1 MRKTLVS
8 MALFVITLLSLA
20 ACSQS
25 GGVNNFNIKR
35 GTNLSHWLSQSRVT
49 GEERRKHIQ
58 EDDFARLEQLG
69 FDFVR
74 IPIDEVQF
82 WDEDGNKLPE
92 AWELLT
98 NAINLA
104 EKHHLRVVVDLHI
117 IRSHRFLDND
127 NSNTLFTSEKS
138 QQDLINL
145 WYQLSDVLKGYSNDS
160 VAYEFMN
167 EPVAPEHEQ
176 WNVVVEKVHKALRQV
191 EPQRTL
197 VVGSNRWQDFET
209 VKYLRLPE
217 DDKNLIISFH
227 YYHPMVI
234 THRYARWTPVGQFKG
249 KINYPGVLITQ
260 EDYDAAPEAI
270 KEELKPFLTTVWN
283 KDKIRADFKDAIA
296 AAQKYGL
303 QLFCGEWGVY
313 EPVERDL
320 AYKWYKDMIDVFDEF
335 DITWTTWCY
344 DGDFGFWDQRTESYK
359 DKPLVDLLMSGKA
372 LGE

>member
-25 GGVNNFNIKR
+25 GGVNNFSIKR

-335 DITWTTWCY
+335 DIAWTTWCY